1 MPARRQRAGLRL
13 AVTDDARN
21 DQVRVVEGRSIG
33 VRNGVAELTSL
44 MDRSGRFRRDM
55 AWNAAGKRE
64 LSEQALHPLLVG
76 GDVRINLAVSA
87 LEVGVCDQTRPAM
100 ARAGNVDHV
109 EVMLLD
115 DPVEVDVNEIQAGRR
130 PPMPQ

>member
-21 DQVRVVEGRSIG
+21 DQVGIVEGRSIG

-44 MDRSGRFRRDM
+44 MDRPGRFRRDM

-87 LEVGVCDQTRPAM
+87 LEVGVCDETGPAM
-100 ARAGNVDHV
+100 ARAGDIYHV
-109 EVMLLD
+109 EVVLLD
-115 DPVEVDVNEIQAGRR
+115 DPVEMDVNEIQAWRC